1 MKKEDEIVIKRDIY
15 DIITDLKDALRTQDA
30 IMKML
35 TEQSKP
41 QPVATRDLPVV
52 ERIKVKR

>member
-35 TEQSKP
+35 T
-41 QPVATRDLPVV
+41 RDLPVV